1 MLDFN
6 HNLKGLDGLDVKDG
20 DGQALTLGKLLANQI
35 AFSSK
40 GDALKLF
47 NWAQKMYSGEALDLD
62 KSDESTLKEL
72 IKTNEALTIIAK
84 AQLLGVFK
92 D

>member
-6 HNLKGLDGLDVKDG
+6 QNLKGLDGTDVKD
-20 DGQALTLGKLLANQI
+20 DKNEVITLGKLLANQL

-40 GDALKLF
+40 GDALKIF
-47 NWAQKMYSGEALDLD
+47 NWAQKMYAGEVLELD
-62 KSDESTLKEL
+62 KSDESTLKDL
-72 IKTNEALTIIAK
+72 IKNNEQLTVLAK
-84 AQLLGVFK
+84 AQLLSVFK

>member
-6 HNLKGLDGLDVKDG
+6 QNLKGLDGNDVKDENG
-20 DGQALTLGKLLANQI
+20 TALTLGRLLAGQLAGAN
-35 AFSSK
+35 K
-40 GDALKLF
+40 GDALKF
-47 NWAQKMYSGEALDLD
+47 FGWAQKVFNGESLDLD
-62 KSDESTLKEL
+62 KSDESTLKEF
-72 IKTNEALTIIAK
+72 IKNNEILTVLAK